1 MNTFLK
7 FSAFIGLILVCNFA
21 IAQNALDF
29 DGVNDKVDCGN
40 DTSLQITGKKLTIE
54 AWIYPTV
61 WGKNVFDNNIVNKE
75 DNTNNYGFMF
85 RCGAGGKLN
94 MGFGN
99 GSWNE
104 VTSTNVVLSLN
115 TWQHVA
121 GTYDGVK
128 MRLYVNGIPVDSF
141 ATTASITN
149 ASTTNLLLG
158 SNLTYGRYFQGMMD
172 EVRIWNIALDS
183 AAINANMNRELC
195 VRPKNLKLYYKF
207 NQGKAASNNPSV
219 KKVNDLSLYRN
230 HGTASNFGMSG
241 SSSNWLKGQTYLK
254 DAVYKNDTVS
264 ACARW
269 VSPSKR
275 FTWIKSGVYLDTL
288 PTVVMGCDSIITTY
302 LTIRKVSSNQFKA
315 YACSSYLSPSGNYLW
330 TKSGVY
336 TDFLKNYVNCDSVLT
351 ITLTVGTRRDSI
363 YPKVCK
369 SYTFNSGKKTV
380 FNSGT
385 YVDTLKSYRGCD
397 SLVDVFLTIYKE
409 SSSNITINTC
419 QQWTS
424 PSGKRVFK
432 SSGVYGD
439 TIKNYLGCDSTIRIT
454 LKILNSS
461 RTINTS
467 ACNKYTSPSG
477 KYTWTQSGSY
487 KDTIKNVFKCDSFIN
502 FNITIKKSTTGH
514 STASACSLYVHPRTK
529 KRITKS
535 GIYNDTMV
543 NYMGC
548 DSIHIMN
555 ITIDN
560 VDVSVSQNGAVL
572 SANTNTGT
580 YQWLNCSNYGALSG
594 ETNKVF
600 TATAN
605 GAYAVEVT
613 NVSCKDTSVCYTV
626 SGLSIENLKSN
637 LNFSIYPNPNNGIFE
652 IQAGEIQSQVELRV
666 YDLTGKVIMQNL
678 YSNFNKETIM
688 LDLENGLYILEAKTS
703 NGIWKTILNVQ

>member
-7 FSAFIGLILVCNFA
+7 LIVTLILVLCSNV
-21 IAQNALDF
+21 IHAQNALDF

-40 DTSLQITGKKLTIE
+40 DTSLQISGKKLTME

-61 WGKNVFDNNIVNKE
+61 WGKNAYDNNIVNKE
-75 DNTNNYGFMF
+75 DNTSNYGYMF

-128 MRLYVNGIPVDSF
+128 MRLYVNGKPVDSF

-172 EVRIWNIALDS
+172 EVRIWNVALDS
-183 AAINANMNRELC
+183 AAINKNMNRELC

-207 NQGKAASNNPSV
+207 NQGKAASNNPAV
-219 KKVNDLSLYRN
+219 KKANDLSLFRN
-230 HGTASNFGMSG
+230 HGTLSNFNLTGT
-241 SSSNWLKGQTYLK
+241 SSNWLKGQNYLK
-254 DAVYKNDTVS
+254 DAVFKKDTIS

-275 FTWIKSGVYLDTL
+275 YTWIKSGIYNDTL

-315 YACSSYLSPSGNYLW
+315 FACSAYVSPSGLYTW

-336 TDFLKNYVNCDSVLT
+336 TDYLKNYVNCDSVLT
-351 ITLTVGTRRDSI
+351 ISLTVGSERDSI
-363 YPKVCK
+363 SPKVCK
-369 SYTFNSGKKTV
+369 SFKMPSGKRTL
-380 FNSGT
+380 FTSGS

-397 SLVDVFLTIYKE
+397 SMVDVFLTIYNP
-409 SSSNITINTC
+409 SSSSINVNVC
-419 QQWTS
+419 QQWTP
-424 PSGKRVFK
+424 PSGKRTFK
-432 SSGVYGD
+432 NSGTYGD
-439 TIKNYLGCDSTIRIT
+439 TLKNYLGCDSFITIK

-461 RTINTS
+461 STINAN

-487 KDTIKNVFKCDSFIN
+487 KDTIKNVFKCDSFISLN
-502 FNITIKKSTTGH
+502 LTVKKSSFSNTTI
-514 STASACSLYVHPRTK
+514 SACSLYVHPRTK
-529 KRITKS
+529 KRFTKS
-535 GIYNDTMV
+535 GIYNDTLP
-543 NYMGC
+543 NYVGC
-548 DSIHIMN
+548 DSIHTLN
-555 ITIDN
+555 LTIDN
-560 VDVSVSQNGAVL
+560 IDVTVSQNGAVL
-572 SANTNTGT
+572 SANTNIGT
-580 YQWLNCSNYGALSG
+580 YQWLNCSNYAAIGGAN
-594 ETNKVF
+594 NKVF
-600 TATAN
+600 AATAN
-605 GAYAVEVT
+605 GDYAVEVT
-613 NVSCKDTSVCYTV
+613 NKSCKDTSICNNV
-626 SGLSIENLKSN
+626 SGLSIENLKST
-637 LNFSIYPNPNNGIFE
+637 LNFSIYPNPNSGKFE
-652 IQAGEIQSQVELRV
+652 IQASEIQGRVDLKV
-666 YDLTGKVIMQNL
+666 YDLTGKVIVQNQ
-678 YSNFNKETIM
+678 YANFSKESIG
-688 LDLENGLYILEAKTS
+688 LELEK
-703 NGIWKTILNVQ
+703 GIYMVELSTAAGVWKQLIAVQ

>member
-7 FSAFIGLILVCNFA
+7 FSLTVLLILVCHVA
-21 IAQNALDF
+21 SAQNALDF

-40 DTSLQITGKKLTIE
+40 DTSLQISGKLLTIE

-61 WGKNVFDNNIVNKE
+61 WGKNVYDNNIVNKE
-75 DNTNNYGFMF
+75 DNSSNYGYMF
-85 RCGAGGKLN
+85 RCGAGGELN
-94 MGFGN
+94 MGFGD

-104 VTSTNVVLSLN
+104 VTSTNAVLSLN

-128 MRLYVNGIPVDSF
+128 MRLYVNGKPVDSF

-158 SNLTYGRYFQGMMD
+158 ANLTYGRYFQGMMD

-207 NQGKAASNNPSV
+207 NQGKASSNNPSV

-230 HGTASNFGMSG
+230 HGTVTNFALSG
-241 SSSNWLKGQTYLK
+241 SSSNWLKGQNYLK
-254 DAVYKNDTVS
+254 DAVYKNDTIS

-275 FTWIKSGVYLDTL
+275 YTWIKSGVYNDTL
-288 PTVVMGCDSIITTY
+288 PTVVMGCDSIITTN

-315 YACSSYLSPSGNYLW
+315 FACSAFLSPSGLYTW

-336 TDFLKNYVNCDSVLT
+336 TDFLKNHVNCDSILT

-369 SYTFNSGKKTV
+369 SYTLNSGKRTL
-380 FNSGT
+380 FSSGT
-385 YVDTLKSYRGCD
+385 YVDTLKSYRACD

-409 SSSNITINTC
+409 TSSNINLNVC
-419 QQWTS
+419 QQWTA

-432 SSGVYGD
+432 NSGVYSD
-439 TIKNYLGCDSTIRIT
+439 TIKNYLGCDSVITIN

-461 RTINTS
+461 STITAN

-477 KYTWTQSGSY
+477 KYTWTISGSY

-502 FNITIKKSTTGH
+502 FNLTIKKSTTGH
-514 STASACSLYVHPRTK
+514 SIASACSLYVHPRTK
-529 KRITKS
+529 KRFAKS
-535 GIYNDTMV
+535 GIYSDTLL

-548 DSIHIMN
+548 DSIHIMSL
-555 ITIDN
+555 TIDN
-560 VDVSVSQNGAVL
+560 VDATVSQNGAVL
-572 SANTNTGT
+572 SANTNTGS
-580 YQWLNCSNYGALSG
+580 YQWLNCSNYATIGAA
-594 ETNKVF
+594 TNKVY
-600 TATAN
+600 TATVN
-605 GAYAVEVT
+605 GNYAVEVT
-613 NVSCKDTSVCYTV
+613 NATCKDTSICYTI

-637 LNFSIYPNPNNGIFE
+637 LNFGIYPNPNSGKFE
-652 IQAGEIQSQVELRV
+652 IQAGEIQGQVELRV
-666 YDLTGKVIMQNL
+666 YDLKGKVIMQNL
-678 YSNFNKETIM
+678 YSNFIKETLI
-688 LDLENGLYILEAKTS
+688 LNLENGLYILEAKTS